1 MQKCVISVEA
11 KSIKKANRL
20 PVTYLGHQK
29 KNNSKSI
36 DINMDIDIEMVDQY
50 IKK

>member
-1 MQKCVISVEA
+1 MQKCDINVEA
-11 KSIKKANRL
+11 KVRKVNRL

-36 DINMDIDIEMVDQY
+36 DINMDIDMEMVDRY
-50 IKK
+50 IKR